1 MRRNGG
7 LSAVTWRSDAPR
19 ATVSWSRGSMVRI
32 GGDEAAAVPAPGAH
46 EDDRPALD
54 RNEAAAPALRV
65 LRHAGSIDRRDGQDF
80 LDAGRAAGGER
91 EAGLAEAAHAS
102 ATGEASKLR
111 RAGAGDDPI
120 AEHFTERHQLVD
132 RGATA
137 EAGSGAGGTTRSLPR
152 HERLAVP
159 ARGAQGTEGKRVVTR
174 ARGADEPREA
184 LRDDQ
189 GGRRG
194 HQGGGEA

>member
-46 EDDRPALD
+46 EDNRPVLD
-54 RNEAAAPALRV
+54 RNEVAAPVLRV
-65 LRHAGSIDRRDGQDF
+65 LRHADSIDRRDAQDL

-102 ATGEASKLR
+102 ATGGASKLR

-120 AEHFTERHQLVD
+120 AEHFTERHQLAG
-132 RGATA
+132 RGATPGPA
-137 EAGSGAGGTTRSLPR
+137 SRAGGT
-152 HERLAVP
+152 
-159 ARGAQGTEGKRVVTR
+159 
-174 ARGADEPREA
+174 
-184 LRDDQ
+184 
-189 GGRRG
+189 
-194 HQGGGEA
+194 